1 MWTPSVCGCACFWYH
16 RRLLWVGPR
25 FHGTKCTVRFGLR
38 LQVVVLLLGVLA
50 VFVLPL
56 YLATVAYTESAHH
69 AGLRQQA
76 SDLLRVIVKTLDAE
90 PPAATSPQ
98 VRAERLRVLLSER
111 VPIVR
116 VESNGERT
124 EVRAL
129 GFEVPNASGDSAS
142 NDGLWVHDTLLDG
155 STLHAFVATPASV
168 FDKLNPLLVL
178 YMLVSSFALLGG
190 VYYIVTYLIIRPL
203 DRVSLAARNVLSAE
217 HALSLPPASSLEFGD
232 LHNSLRTMTERLRQD
247 EAAQRQKVAEVQAAR
262 EELERAQAHLVR
274 SERLASV
281 GQLAAG
287 LAHEIGN
294 PIAAMIGLQDL
305 ILHGELP
312 LQQQTEF
319 VARMRKETERIN
331 RVLKDLL
338 RFARSEPTVS
348 LQPSVANLRTVIDE
362 TLTLLRPQPMFRGL
376 DVTTHL
382 EPDLPLLQANHEI
395 LVQILL
401 NLLLNAADAC
411 AGEGTIRIVANRVPG
426 VPSHVEVSVEDSGH
440 GVPEELY
447 DTLFDPFVSGKD
459 VGEGTGLGL
468 SVCRSLVEQVALS
481 AGLGAQGVSIDFDRH
496 VRTGAR
502 FLVRLPAATSP

>member
-1 MWTPSVCGCACFWYH
+1 M
-16 RRLLWVGPR
+16 
-25 FHGTKCTVRFGLR
+25 RFGLR

-56 YLATVAYTESAHH
+56 YLATVAYTESAHR

-76 SDLLRVIVKTLDAE
+76 SDLLEVIVRTLDAD
-90 PPAATSPQ
+90 SPSNTAPEA
-98 VRAERLRVLLSER
+98 RAERLRVFLSPR
-111 VPIVR
+111 VPVVR
-116 VESNGERT
+116 IESNGRRT
-124 EVRAL
+124 ELHAS
-129 GFEVPNASGDSAS
+129 GFEPSTAADDADSGR
-142 NDGLWVHDTLLDG
+142 GLWVHDTLRDG
-155 STLHAFVATPASV
+155 STLDAFVATPPSA

-178 YMLVSSFALLGG
+178 YMLVSSFALLGS

-217 HALSLPPASSLEFGD
+217 HALSLPKASSLEFGD

-262 EELERAQAHLVR
+262 EELERTQAHLVR

-305 ILHGELP
+305 ILHADLP
-312 LQQQTEF
+312 PEQQIEF

-338 RFARSEPTVS
+338 RFARSEPAVSQQPAVADLSTV
-348 LQPSVANLRTVIDE
+348 VGE
-362 TLTLLRPQPMFRGL
+362 TLTLLRPQPLFRGL
-376 DVTTHL
+376 EVSTHL
-382 EPDLPLLQANHEI
+382 AADLPLVQANQEI

-411 AGEGTIRIVANRVPG
+411 GGEGTIRILADRAVDLPT
-426 VPSHVEVSVEDSGH
+426 HIEVMVEDSGK
-440 GVPEELY
+440 GVPKELH

-468 SVCRSLVEQVALS
+468 SVCRSLVEQIALS
-481 AGLGAQGVSIDFDRH
+481 AGLDAQGASIDFDRS
-496 VRTGAR
+496 VQTGAR
-502 FLVRLPAATSP
+502 FVVRLPAVVDA